1 MTDPVRR
8 DPLEFLRVLKKM
20 SSQSS
25 WQKSMIF
32 ASKGRMVG
40 YRMTVD
46 HYNTILYSQSIWG
59 RALEIVRVVRAM
71 NEDNVQMNGASY
83 YYICNGMANA
93 DHGWNFDFKVNHR
106 LERLQHWRVALD
118 ALRACEANG
127 FDATDTMFNSTGI
140 SCVIPGFNRW
150 REAAGVLHRIIE
162 DERKLHPQFVK
173 FLHDCLMRNMKP
185 REATVLLKLAAQ
197 QNVAGYADSSVTS
210 ESDVFAAS
218 DERKRQRVAAA
229 RQVLLRAKAAAA
241 AAASK
246 KEGVSG
252 GDDARRQ
259 LLDDAKLSLDEAKS
273 LLSSSSQLEELDA
286 IKNEALHNE
295 LVTMNAGLH
304 ATETNS
310 IFRPRVYR
318 QQWHKWHAI
327 ANKYRPTSALKKK
340 QLAPRDSP
348 AGIPAFFRL

>member
-8 DPLEFLRVLKKM
+8 DPVEFLRVLKKM
-20 SSQSS
+20 ASQTS

-71 NEDNVQMNGASY
+71 NEDKIQMNGASY
-83 YYICNGMANA
+83 YYICNGMANV

-118 ALRACEANG
+118 ALRACKENG
-127 FDATDTMFNSTGI
+127 FDATDTMYNSTGI
-140 SCVIPGFNRW
+140 ACVIPGFNRW
-150 REAAGVLHRIIE
+150 QEAAGVLHRIMA

-185 REATVLLKLAAQ
+185 REATELLKLAARQ
-197 QNVAGYADSSVTS
+197 QVEGYKDGLVAEEA
-210 ESDVFAAS
+210 DVFAAS
-218 DERKRQRVAAA
+218 DDRKRQRLAAA
-229 RQVLLRAKAAAA
+229 RQVLLRASAAAEALKRGGGHSDTQRLLKAAK
-241 AAASK
+241 SS
-246 KEGVSG
+246 V
-252 GDDARRQ
+252 
-259 LLDDAKLSLDEAKS
+259 DEAAS
-273 LLSSSSQLEELDA
+273 LLSSSSAQTDELNA
-286 IKNEALHNE
+286 IEKEALHNE
-295 LVTMNAGLH
+295 LVNMNGGLH
-304 ATETNS
+304 STEQQS
-310 IFRPRVYR
+310 VFRPRVYR
-318 QQWHKWHAI
+318 QQWHKWHSI
-327 ANKYRPTSALKKK
+327 ANKYRPTKALKKR

-348 AGIPAFFRL
+348 SGIPGFFRL